1 MKLIV
6 DSLSFGYPHCQ
17 PLLKEVSF
25 SAEGGELISL
35 LGPNGTGKTTL
46 FRCILGQLRA
56 SGTITLD
63 GQPLSALS
71 PRHLAA
77 KVAYI
82 PQSHSP
88 AFSYPVEEM
97 ILMGA
102 AAGLK
107 WFQHPG
113 RAERERLDEVMDN
126 LGLQTLRGRAFDT
139 LSGGEQQLVMMAR
152 AMMTDAR
159 VWLLD
164 EPAANLDYGN
174 QTRLLLQLQQLAAKG
189 YLLIQST
196 HSPQQAA
203 LYSSRVLAL
212 ADGVLAGDGDP
223 AKVLDAGMIQTLY
236 GLKVKAV
243 DIPSGGRDVRVFLPD
258 ESKYRKEM

>member
-1 MKLIV
+1 MKLVV
-6 DSLSFGYPHCQ
+6 DRLSFGYPHSR
-17 PLLKEVSF
+17 PLLKEISF
-25 SAEGGELISL
+25 CAESGELISL

-56 SGTITLD
+56 SGEVTLD
-63 GQPLSALS
+63 GQPLSSLS
-71 PRHLAA
+71 PRQLASR
-77 KVAYI
+77 VAYI

-113 RAERERLDEVMDN
+113 RTERERLDEVIDS
-126 LGLQTLRGRAFDT
+126 LGLEPLRQRAFDT

-212 ADGVLAGDGDP
+212 ADGKLAGDGEP
-223 AKVLDAGMIQTLY
+223 AKVLDAEMIQTLY
-236 GLKVKAV
+236 GLKVQV
-243 DIPSGGRDVRVFLPD
+243 CDIPSGGRNVRVFLPD
-258 ESKYRKEM
+258 

>member
-1 MKLIV
+1 MKLVV
-6 DSLSFGYPHCQ
+6 DRLSFGYLHGEQ
-17 PLLKEVSF
+17 LLKEVSF
-25 SAEGGELISL
+25 SAQSGELISL

-56 SGTITLD
+56 AGKIVLD
-63 GQPLSALS
+63 GEPLYSLTPKA
-71 PRHLAA
+71 LAA

-113 RAERERLDEVMDN
+113 KAEYARLDKVVEN
-126 LGLQTLRGRAFDT
+126 LGLQPLRHRAFDT

-174 QTRLLLQLQQLAAKG
+174 QTRLMVLLQQLAEKG

-212 ADGVLAGDGDP
+212 ADGKLAGDGAP
-223 AKVLDAGMIQTLY
+223 SEVLDADMIQTLY
-236 GLKVKAV
+236 GLRVKIC
-243 DIPSGGRDVRVFLPD
+243 DIPSGGRSVRVFLPD
-258 ESKYRKEM
+258 

>member
-1 MKLIV
+1 MKLVV
-6 DSLSFGYPHCQ
+6 DRLSFGYPHSR
-17 PLLKEVSF
+17 PLLKEISF
-25 SAEGGELISL
+25 CAESGELISL

-56 SGTITLD
+56 SGEMTLD
-63 GQPLSALS
+63 GQPLSSLS
-71 PRHLAA
+71 PRQLASRI
-77 KVAYI
+77 AYI

-113 RAERERLDEVMDN
+113 RTERERLDEVIDS
-126 LGLQTLRGRAFDT
+126 LGLEPLRQRAFDT

-212 ADGVLAGDGDP
+212 ADGKLAGDGEP
-223 AKVLDAGMIQTLY
+223 AKVLDAEMIQTLY
-236 GLKVKAV
+236 GLKVQV
-243 DIPSGGRDVRVFLPD
+243 CDIPSGGRNVRVFLPD
-258 ESKYRKEM
+258 

>member
-6 DSLSFGYPHCQ
+6 DRLSFGYPHCQ

-71 PRHLAA
+71 PRQLAA

-126 LGLQTLRGRAFDT
+126 LGLETLRGRAFDT

-196 HSPQQAA
+196 HS
-203 LYSSRVLAL
+203 LAL

>member
-1 MKLIV
+1 MKLVV
-6 DSLSFGYPHCQ
+6 DRLSFGYPHSR
-17 PLLKEVSF
+17 PLLKEISF
-25 SAEGGELISL
+25 CAESGELISL

-56 SGTITLD
+56 SGEMTLD
-63 GQPLSALS
+63 GQPLSSLS
-71 PRHLAA
+71 PRQLASR
-77 KVAYI
+77 VAYI

-113 RAERERLDEVMDN
+113 RTERERLDEVIDS
-126 LGLQTLRGRAFDT
+126 LGLEPLRQRAFDT

-212 ADGVLAGDGDP
+212 ADGKLAGDGEP
-223 AKVLDAGMIQTLY
+223 AKVLDAEMIQTLY
-236 GLKVKAV
+236 GLKVQV
-243 DIPSGGRDVRVFLPD
+243 CDIPSGGRNVRVFLPD
-258 ESKYRKEM
+258 

>member
-1 MKLIV
+1 MKLVV
-6 DSLSFGYPHCQ
+6 DRLSFGYPHSR
-17 PLLKEVSF
+17 PLLKEISF
-25 SAEGGELISL
+25 CAESGELISL

-56 SGTITLD
+56 SGEMTLD
-63 GQPLSALS
+63 GQPLSSLS
-71 PRHLAA
+71 PRQLASR
-77 KVAYI
+77 VAYI

-113 RAERERLDEVMDN
+113 RTERERLDEVIDS
-126 LGLQTLRGRAFDT
+126 LGLESLRQRAFDT

-212 ADGVLAGDGDP
+212 ADGKLAGDGEP
-223 AKVLDAGMIQTLY
+223 AKVLDAEMIQTLY
-236 GLKVKAV
+236 GLKVQV
-243 DIPSGGRDVRVFLPD
+243 CDIPSGGRNVRVFLPD
-258 ESKYRKEM
+258 

>member
-1 MKLIV
+1 MKLVV
-6 DSLSFGYPHCQ
+6 DRLSFGYPHSR
-17 PLLKEVSF
+17 PLLKEISF
-25 SAEGGELISL
+25 CAESGELISL
-35 LGPNGTGKTTL
+35 LGPNGAGKTTL

-56 SGTITLD
+56 SGEMTLD
-63 GQPLSALS
+63 GQPLSSLS
-71 PRHLAA
+71 PRQLASR
-77 KVAYI
+77 VAYI

-113 RAERERLDEVMDN
+113 RTERERLDEVIDS
-126 LGLQTLRGRAFDT
+126 LGLEPLRQRAFDT

-212 ADGVLAGDGDP
+212 ADGKLAGDGEP
-223 AKVLDAGMIQTLY
+223 AKVLDAEMIQTLY
-236 GLKVKAV
+236 GLKVQV
-243 DIPSGGRDVRVFLPD
+243 CDIPSGGRNVRVFLPD
-258 ESKYRKEM
+258 

>member
-1 MKLIV
+1 MKLVV
-6 DSLSFGYPHCQ
+6 DRLSFGYPHSR
-17 PLLKEVSF
+17 PLLKEISF
-25 SAEGGELISL
+25 CAESGELISL

-56 SGTITLD
+56 SGEMTLD
-63 GQPLSALS
+63 GQPLSSLS
-71 PRHLAA
+71 PRQLASR
-77 KVAYI
+77 VAYI

-113 RAERERLDEVMDN
+113 RTERERLDEVIDS
-126 LGLQTLRGRAFDT
+126 LGLEPLRQRAFDT

-212 ADGVLAGDGDP
+212 ADGKLAGDGEP
-223 AKVLDAGMIQTLY
+223 AKVLDAEMIQTLY
-236 GLKVKAV
+236 DLKVQV
-243 DIPSGGRDVRVFLPD
+243 CDIPSGGRNVRVFLPD
-258 ESKYRKEM
+258 

>member
-1 MKLIV
+1 MKLVV
-6 DSLSFGYPHCQ
+6 DRLSFGYPHSR
-17 PLLKEVSF
+17 PLLKEISF
-25 SAEGGELISL
+25 CAESGELISL

-56 SGTITLD
+56 SGEMTLD
-63 GQPLSALS
+63 GQPLSSLS
-71 PRHLAA
+71 PRQLASR
-77 KVAYI
+77 VAYI

-113 RAERERLDEVMDN
+113 RAERERLDEVIDS
-126 LGLQTLRGRAFDT
+126 LGREPLRQRAFDT

-212 ADGVLAGDGDP
+212 ADGKLAGDGEP
-223 AKVLDAGMIQTLY
+223 SKVLDAEMIQTLY
-236 GLKVKAV
+236 GLKVQV
-243 DIPSGGRDVRVFLPD
+243 CDIPSGGRNVRVFLPD
-258 ESKYRKEM
+258 

>member
-1 MKLIV
+1 MKLVV
-6 DSLSFGYPHCQ
+6 DRLSLGYPHSR
-17 PLLKEVSF
+17 PLLKEISF
-25 SAEGGELISL
+25 CAESGELISL

-56 SGTITLD
+56 SGEMTLD
-63 GQPLSALS
+63 GQPLSSLS
-71 PRHLAA
+71 PRQLASR
-77 KVAYI
+77 VAYI

-113 RAERERLDEVMDN
+113 RTERERLDEVIDS
-126 LGLQTLRGRAFDT
+126 LGLEPLRQRAFDT

-212 ADGVLAGDGDP
+212 ADGKLAGDGEP
-223 AKVLDAGMIQTLY
+223 AKVLDAEMIQTLY
-236 GLKVKAV
+236 GLKVQV
-243 DIPSGGRDVRVFLPD
+243 CDIPSGGRNVRVFLPD
-258 ESKYRKEM
+258 

>member
-1 MKLIV
+1 MKLV
-6 DSLSFGYPHCQ
+6 ADRLSFGYPHGEQ
-17 PLLKEVSF
+17 LLKEVSF
-25 SAEGGELISL
+25 SAQSGELISL

-56 SGTITLD
+56 TGEILLD
-63 GQPLSALS
+63 GEPLAALS
-71 PRHLAA
+71 PRALAG

-102 AAGLK
+102 VAGLK
-107 WFQHPG
+107 WFQQPG
-113 RAERERLDEVMDN
+113 KAERAKLEEVIDS
-126 LGLQTLRGRAFDT
+126 LGLEPLRNRAYDT

-174 QTRLLLQLQQLAAKG
+174 QTRLLLLLQQLAEKG

-212 ADGVLAGDGDP
+212 ADGKLAGDGEP
-223 AKVLDAGMIQTLY
+223 AKVLDADMIQTLY
-236 GLKVKAV
+236 GLNVKVC
-243 DIPSGGRDVRVFLPD
+243 DIPSGGHEVRVFLPD
-258 ESKYRKEM
+258 LSK

>member
-1 MKLIV
+1 MKLVV
-6 DSLSFGYPHCQ
+6 DRLSFGYPHSR
-17 PLLKEVSF
+17 PLLKEISF
-25 SAEGGELISL
+25 CAESGELISL

-56 SGTITLD
+56 SGEMTLD
-63 GQPLSALS
+63 GQPLSSLS
-71 PRHLAA
+71 PRQLANRI
-77 KVAYI
+77 AYI

-113 RAERERLDEVMDN
+113 RTERERLDEVIDS
-126 LGLQTLRGRAFDT
+126 LGLEPLRQRAFDP

-212 ADGVLAGDGDP
+212 ADGKLAGDGEP
-223 AKVLDAGMIQTLY
+223 AKVLDAEMIQTLY
-236 GLKVKAV
+236 GLKVQV
-243 DIPSGGRDVRVFLPD
+243 CDIPSGGRNVRVFLPD
-258 ESKYRKEM
+258 

>member
-1 MKLIV
+1 MKLVV
-6 DSLSFGYPHCQ
+6 DRLSFGYPHSR
-17 PLLKEVSF
+17 PLLKEISF
-25 SAEGGELISL
+25 CAESGELISL

-56 SGTITLD
+56 SGEMTLD
-63 GQPLSALS
+63 GQPLSSLS
-71 PRHLAA
+71 PRQLASR
-77 KVAYI
+77 VAYI

-88 AFSYPVEEM
+88 AVSYPVEEM

-113 RAERERLDEVMDN
+113 RTERERLDEVIDS
-126 LGLQTLRGRAFDT
+126 LGLEPLRQRAFDT

-212 ADGVLAGDGDP
+212 ADGKLAGDGEP
-223 AKVLDAGMIQTLY
+223 AKVLDAEMIQTLY
-236 GLKVKAV
+236 GLKVQV
-243 DIPSGGRDVRVFLPD
+243 CDIPSGGRNVRVFLPD
-258 ESKYRKEM
+258 

>member
-1 MKLIV
+1 MKLV
-6 DSLSFGYPHCQ
+6 VERLSFGYPHGEQ
-17 PLLKEVSF
+17 LLKEVSF
-25 SAEGGELISL
+25 TAASGELISL

-56 SGTITLD
+56 IGEISLD
-63 GQPLSALS
+63 GEPLYSLS
-71 PRHLAA
+71 PKELAA

-113 RAERERLDEVMDN
+113 KKEYARLDEVIEN
-126 LGLQTLRGRAFDT
+126 LGLQPLRHRAFDT

-174 QTRLLLQLQQLAAKG
+174 QNRLMALLQQLAEKG

-212 ADGVLAGDGDP
+212 ADGKLAGDGTP
-223 AKVLDAGMIQTLY
+223 SEVLDANMIQTLY
-236 GLKVKAV
+236 GLKVNV
-243 DIPSGGRDVRVFLPD
+243 CDIPSGERSIRVFLPD
-258 ESKYRKEM
+258 